1 MAVASSHTS
10 TSPSSPQCSQL
21 QYPWNHSYP
30 SFTESVFVHV
40 DGTKV
45 TEKVIGQGATGIVI
59 EQGHYALKVPYISRH
74 IKIDGVPVELGSLTP
89 KEGEYDD
96 RIPVIEAIGVE
107 KAIYRRLGSHDGIV
121 RCYDLET
128 SDPSIRMERMSGD
141 LRHFLK
147 EQEPQLPRRILLS
160 WFAQLAHTMAYIH
173 EHRIIIADIR
183 LDNLLLN
190 HTLDVKF
197 CDFGESTLMPL
208 EWDLSG
214 TDELGYSI
222 LNDIGQYGAV
232 MYQVITG
239 RECKFDLT
247 RKGSDSLYS
256 GPRRD
261 DLPSTES
268 VWLGHIIENCWTLGF
283 QSSKELAAALDRAP
297 LP

>member
-1 MAVASSHTS
+1 MNTDTCAQKLRHVNFPLVTS
-10 TSPSSPQCSQL
+10 
-21 QYPWNHSYP
+21 
-30 SFTESVFVHV
+30 
-40 DGTKV
+40 
-45 TEKVIGQGATGIVI
+45 
-59 EQGHYALKVPYISRH
+59 
-74 IKIDGVPVELGSLTP
+74 VPVELGSLTP

-147 EQEPQLPRRILLS
+147 EQEPQLPRGILLS
-160 WFAQLAHTMAYIH
+160 WFVQLAHTMAYIH
-173 EHRIIIADIR
+173 GHRIIIADIR

-190 HTLDVKF
+190 DTLDVKF

-222 LNDIGQYGAV
+222 LNDIGQFGAV

-247 RKGSDSLYS
+247 RKGSDSWYS

-283 QSSKELAAALDRAP
+283 QSSEELAAALDRAP
-297 LP
+297 LS